1 MSDDELGTG
10 PAAEPP
16 AYGPP
21 AYGPPAFGPT
31 TYDPTTYDPTTW
43 RAATDILASE
53 PEEPAKRAPWGLVGA
68 AGVLVLALVG
78 GVTYAVGALSGGGSQ
93 PADALP
99 SGAFAAVT
107 LDLDPSA
114 GQKLD
119 GFRFLR
125 KFPALRDKVPTNG
138 DLREVMFDAVADDA
152 GWSKVDFDSEVAP
165 WLGKRIGVAIYPPA
179 GNSDG
184 LPQPTVAVALQV
196 SDQDAAGTGLDRLAA
211 ASART
216 GTPRPG
222 WAFSGDYAVLAETQ
236 ASADRMV
243 REAGSASLASDPHF
257 ATDVAAAE
265 DGILLAW
272 ADMGAA
278 GRALGAESLLDG
290 SMSGVLGGVSGA
302 SGRSTLVARFDGP
315 DVFEVVGRATGAT
328 TAGWSSHPVTGLA
341 ELPASSVLAFG
352 LADGKALVPK
362 AYDSMRESFG
372 KQGQFLDDAVAG
384 LEHDYGIRVP
394 DDVAV
399 LLGDNLVAALDGT
412 RSDSVQVGA
421 RVSTDVPRAQAVLDK
436 VEAALRDQGGELPVV
451 RREAGGDLVIAS
463 TDRQAGRLAA
473 SGTLGQVPAFQRAL
487 PDLGD
492 ADVAVW
498 VDPAALVDSLFG
510 GEGSGSQDPNL
521 EPVDGIGVT
530 VSSAKGAE
538 GTATYRFRLV
548 AH

>member
-16 AYGPP
+16 AYAPS
-21 AYGPPAFGPT
+21 
-31 TYDPTTYDPTTW
+31 TW
-43 RAATDILASE
+43 RASTDVLASQ
-53 PEEPAKRAPWGLVGA
+53 PEEPTKRAPWGLVGA

-114 GQKLD
+114 AQKLD

-125 KFPALRDKVPTNG
+125 KFPALRDKVPATG

-152 GWSKVDFDSEVAP
+152 GWGSVDYDSEVAP
-165 WLGKRIGVAIYPPA
+165 WLGKRIGVALYAPA
-179 GNSDG
+179 PGNTDG
-184 LPQPTVAVALQV
+184 GPQPTVAVALQV
-196 SDQDAAGTGLDRLAA
+196 SDQDAAEAGLDRLAV
-211 ASART
+211 ASARK
-216 GTPRPG
+216 GAPRPG

-236 ASADRMV
+236 AIADRMV
-243 REAGSASLASDPHF
+243 READSASLASDPHF
-257 ATDVAAAE
+257 AADVAAAE
-265 DGILLAW
+265 DGILMAW

-278 GRALGAESLLDG
+278 GKALGADSLLG
-290 SMSGVLGGVSGA
+290 GPAPGLLGGAAGA

-315 DVFEVVGRATGAT
+315 DVFEVVGRATGTT
-328 TAGWSSHPVTGLA
+328 TAGWASHPVSGLA
-341 ELPASSVLAFG
+341 DLPASSVLVLG
-352 LADGKALVPK
+352 LADGNSLVPK

-372 KQGQFLDDAVAG
+372 KQGQTLDDAVAS

-394 DDVAV
+394 DDIAV
-399 LLGDNLVAALDGT
+399 LFGDNLVVALDGT
-412 RSDSVQVGA
+412 KSGEVQLGA
-421 RVSTDVPRAQAVLDK
+421 RVSTDVPKAQAVLDK
-436 VEAALRDQGGELPVV
+436 VEAALRAQGGDFPVV
-451 RREAGGDLVIAS
+451 RREAGNDLVIAS
-463 TDRQAGRLAA
+463 TDRQADRLAA

-498 VDPAALVDSLFG
+498 VDPAGLVTSVFG
-510 GEGSGSQDPNL
+510 GEGSGPVDPNL
-521 EPVDGIGVT
+521 EPIDGIGVT
-530 VSSAKGAE
+530 VSSGKGDGAE

>member
-1 MSDDELGTG
+1 MSTDDQLGQPAANPPPSFDYTGWQASRDVLGTEPDDG
-10 PAAEPP
+10 PA
-16 AYGPP
+16 
-21 AYGPPAFGPT
+21 T
-31 TYDPTTYDPTTW
+31 
-43 RAATDILASE
+43 
-53 PEEPAKRAPWGLVGA
+53 RAPWALVGA

-93 PADALP
+93 PAEALP

-125 KFPALRDKVPTNG
+125 KFPALRDKVPANG

-152 GWSKVDFDSEVAP
+152 GWGSVDFDSEVAP
-165 WLGKRIGVAIYPPA
+165 WLGKRIGAAAYPPA
-179 GNSDG
+179 TSTDG
-184 LPQPTVAVALQV
+184 FPQPTFAVALQV
-196 SDQDAAGTGLDRLAA
+196 SDQDAAETGLDRLAV
-211 ASART
+211 ASARN

-236 ASADRMV
+236 SIADRMV
-243 REAGSASLASDPHF
+243 REAESASLASDSHF

-278 GRALGAESLLDG
+278 GKALGAESLLG
-290 SMSGVLGGVSGA
+290 GPVSGVLGGAAGA

-315 DVFEVVGRATGAT
+315 DVFEVVGRATGTT

-352 LADGKALVPK
+352 LADGNTLVPK
-362 AYDSMRESFG
+362 AYDSMRQSFG
-372 KQGQFLDDAVAG
+372 KQGQDLDDAVTS
-384 LEHDYGIRVP
+384 LEHDYGIKVP
-394 DDVAV
+394 DDIAV
-399 LLGDNLVAALDGT
+399 LFGDNLVAALDGAK
-412 RSDSVQVGA
+412 SEKIQVGA
-421 RVSTDVPRAQAVLDK
+421 RVSTDVAKAQAVLDK
-436 VEAALRDQGGELPVV
+436 VEAALRDTGGDLPVV
-451 RREAGGDLVIAS
+451 RREAGNDLVIAS
-463 TDRQAGRLAA
+463 TDRQADRLAA
-473 SGTLGQVPAFQRAL
+473 SGTLGQMPAFQRAL

-498 VDPAALVDSLFG
+498 VDPGGLVDSLFG
-510 GEGSGSQDPNL
+510 GDGVDSTDPNL
-521 EPVDGIGVT
+521 EPIDGMGVT
-530 VSSAKGAE
+530 VSSGDGSE

>member
-10 PAAEPP
+10 PVAEPP
-16 AYGPP
+16 AYEPM
-21 AYGPPAFGPT
+21 
-31 TYDPTTYDPTTW
+31 TW
-43 RAATDILASE
+43 RAGTDVLASE
-53 PEEPAKRAPWGLVGA
+53 PEEPARRAPWGVVGA

-125 KFPALRDKVPTNG
+125 KFPALRDKVPTSG

-152 GWSKVDFDSEVAP
+152 GWGNVDFDSEVAP
-165 WLGKRIGVAIYPPA
+165 WLGKRIGVAAYPPA
-179 GNSDG
+179 TGSTDG

-196 SDQDAAGTGLDRLAA
+196 SDQDAAQTGLDRLAV
-211 ASART
+211 ASARK

-236 ASADRMV
+236 VIADRMV
-243 REAGSASLASDPHF
+243 HEAESASLASDTNF
-257 ATDVAAAE
+257 ASDVAAAE

-278 GRALGAESLLDG
+278 GKALGAESMLGG
-290 SMSGVLGGVSGA
+290 SMSGVLGGATGA

-315 DVFEVVGRATGAT
+315 DVFEVVGRATGTT

-352 LADGKALVPK
+352 LADGNALVPK

-372 KQGQFLDDAVAG
+372 KQGQDLDEAVTG
-384 LEHDYGIRVP
+384 LQRDYGIRVP

-399 LLGDNLVAALDGT
+399 LVGDNLVAALDGT
-412 RSDSVQVGA
+412 TSDEVQLGA
-421 RVSTDVPRAQAVLDK
+421 RVSTDVPKAQAVLDK
-436 VEAALRDQGGELPVV
+436 VEAALRAHGGDLPVV
-451 RREAGGDLVIAS
+451 RREAGGDLVLAS
-463 TDRQAGRLAA
+463 TDRQAARLAG

-498 VDPAALVDSLFG
+498 VDPAGLVDALFG
-510 GEGSGSQDPNL
+510 GSGGSGRTDPNL
-521 EPVDGIGVT
+521 EPIDGIGVA
-530 VSSAKGAE
+530 VSSGKGDGPE
-538 GTATYRFRLV
+538 GTVTYRFRLV

>member
-1 MSDDELGTG
+1 MSTDDQLGQ
-10 PAAEPP
+10 PAANPPSSFDYSGWQASRDVLSTEP
-16 AYGPP
+16 
-21 AYGPPAFGPT
+21 
-31 TYDPTTYDPTTW
+31 DD
-43 RAATDILASE
+43 
-53 PEEPAKRAPWGLVGA
+53 EPAKRAPWALVGA

-125 KFPALRDKVPTNG
+125 KFPALRDKVPANG
-138 DLREVMFDAVADDA
+138 DVREVMFDAVADDA
-152 GWSKVDFDSEVAP
+152 GWGKVDFDSEVAP
-165 WLGKRIGVAIYPPA
+165 WLGKRIGVAMYPPT
-179 GNSDG
+179 SSTDG
-184 LPQPTVAVALQV
+184 FRQPTIAVALQV
-196 SDQDAAGTGLDRLAA
+196 SDQDAAETGLDRLAV
-211 ASART
+211 ASARN

-236 ASADRMV
+236 AIADRMV
-243 REAGSASLASDPHF
+243 RDAESASLASDPHF

-278 GRALGAESLLDG
+278 GKALGADSLFAG
-290 SMSGVLGGVSGA
+290 PTSGLLGGAAGA

-315 DVFEVVGRATGAT
+315 DVFEVVGRATDAT

-352 LADGKALVPK
+352 LADGNTLVPK
-362 AYDSMRESFG
+362 AYDSMRQSFG
-372 KQGQFLDDAVAG
+372 KQGQDLDDAVAS

-394 DDVAV
+394 DDIAV
-399 LLGDNLVAALDGT
+399 LLGDNLVVALDGT
-412 RSDSVQVGA
+412 KSDAIEVGA
-421 RVSTDVPRAQAVLDK
+421 RVSTDVAKAQAVLDK
-436 VEAALRDQGGELPVV
+436 VEAALRDTGGDFPVV

-463 TDRQAGRLAA
+463 TDRQAGKLAA

-498 VDPAALVDSLFG
+498 VDPAELIDALFG
-510 GEGSGSQDPNL
+510 DFGGDDGGSPDPNL
-521 EPVDGIGVT
+521 EPIDGIGVT
-530 VSSAKGAE
+530 VSSGKGDGPE
-538 GTATYRFRLV
+538 GTVTYRFRLV

>member
-1 MSDDELGTG
+1 MSDDELGSG

-16 AYGPP
+16 AYDP
-21 AYGPPAFGPT
+21 AM
-31 TYDPTTYDPTTW
+31 W
-43 RAATDILASE
+43 RASTDVLASE
-53 PEEPAKRAPWGLVGA
+53 PEEPTKRAPWGLVGA

-125 KFPALRDKVPTNG
+125 KFPALRDKVPATG

-152 GWSKVDFDSEVAP
+152 GWGSVDYDSEVAP
-165 WLGKRIGVAIYPPA
+165 WLGKRIGVALYAPA
-179 GNSDG
+179 TGNTDG
-184 LPQPTVAVALQV
+184 GPQPTVAVALQV
-196 SDQDAAGTGLDRLAA
+196 SDQDAAEAGLDRLAV
-211 ASART
+211 ASARK

-236 ASADRMV
+236 AIADRMV

-257 ATDVAAAE
+257 AADVAAAE

-278 GRALGAESLLDG
+278 GKALGADSLLG
-290 SMSGVLGGVSGA
+290 GPASGVLGGAAGA

-315 DVFEVVGRATGAT
+315 DVFEVVGRATGTT
-328 TAGWSSHPVTGLA
+328 TAGWASHPVTGLA

-352 LADGKALVPK
+352 LADGNSLVPK
-362 AYDSMRESFG
+362 AYASMRTSFG
-372 KQGQFLDDAVAG
+372 QEGQTSTTPWRASSTTTASG
-384 LEHDYGIRVP
+384 SPTTSPSCSATTWWRPWTARSPERSRSAPGSARTCRRRRP
-394 DDVAV
+394 CS
-399 LLGDNLVAALDGT
+399 T
-412 RSDSVQVGA
+412 RSRPQ
-421 RVSTDVPRAQAVLDK
+421 
-436 VEAALRDQGGELPVV
+436 LREQGGDFPVV
-451 RREAGGDLVIAS
+451 RREAGNDLVIAS
-463 TDRQAGRLAA
+463 TDRQADRLAA

-498 VDPAALVDSLFG
+498 VDPAGLVTSVFG
-510 GEGSGSQDPNL
+510 GEGSGSVDPNL
-521 EPVDGIGVT
+521 EPIDGIGVT
-530 VSSAKGAE
+530 VSSGKGDGAE